1 MNRTKCQESSPHI
14 SLLDT
19 CAKSVNDVRSAHR
32 TLAKE
37 KVVSRRLRSA
47 FGTISASRLS
57 MWRTDFEGLTLT

>member
-47 FGTISASRLS
+47 TWDHQRVTTVYVANRL
-57 MWRTDFEGLTLT
+57 